1 MAWFHKLP
9 FSKKIFYACY
19 VIAAFFAI
27 PTLVTFIIVGKI
39 FTGIFLTLILLTLT
53 FPIAIYLRNVLSDS
67 FTTLSHATARVAKG
81 DFTGSINATG
91 GIGDLSVSFNSM
103 VNKLRSILQETS
115 QITRKVMN
123 SSNSISDKNHSLID
137 VMIQVG
143 QSSNE
148 LAIGAGEI
156 SQDIGNMTKS
166 INDIEHKI
174 NDYTTTTQ
182 VMNQRSSDTLQL
194 VETGRSAISRQVSG
208 MRKNIDATSKV
219 ASTIQALA
227 ESARDITLITTSIS
241 EIADQT
247 NLLSLNAS
255 IEAARAGEQGAG
267 FAVVAHEV
275 RKLAEESTK
284 STKEVFKLVQIIDRD
299 IKEANESMILNEKIV
314 KEQGQLMVE
323 AEQVFNQ
330 IIDSVQYIGKQVED
344 FARES
349 ISMLESAKT
358 ISNSIQNISLITEQF
373 AAGTEEVS
381 ASMNE
386 QIASIQAM
394 AAESETMKNAVMQ
407 LNKTINIF
415 KF

>member
-1 MAWFHKLP
+1 
-9 FSKKIFYACY
+9 
-19 VIAAFFAI
+19 
-27 PTLVTFIIVGKI
+27 
-39 FTGIFLTLILLTLT
+39 
-53 FPIAIYLRNVLSDS
+53 
-67 FTTLSHATARVAKG
+67 
-81 DFTGSINATG
+81 
-91 GIGDLSVSFNSM
+91 
-103 VNKLRSILQETS
+103 
-115 QITRKVMN
+115 
-123 SSNSISDKNHSLID
+123 
-137 VMIQVG
+137 
-143 QSSNE
+143 
-148 LAIGAGEI
+148 
-156 SQDIGNMTKS
+156 
-166 INDIEHKI
+166 
-174 NDYTTTTQ
+174 
-182 VMNQRSSDTLQL
+182 MNQRSSDTLQL
-194 VETGRSAISRQVSG
+194 VETGRSAVSRQVSG
-208 MRKNIDATSKV
+208 MRKNIDATNKV

-314 KEQGQLMVE
+314 KQQGQLMVE

-344 FARES
+344 FAKES
-349 ISMLESAKT
+349 SSMLESAKT
-358 ISNSIQNISLITEQF
+358 ISSSIQNISLITEQF

-394 AAESETMKNAVMQ
+394 ATESETMKNAVMQ